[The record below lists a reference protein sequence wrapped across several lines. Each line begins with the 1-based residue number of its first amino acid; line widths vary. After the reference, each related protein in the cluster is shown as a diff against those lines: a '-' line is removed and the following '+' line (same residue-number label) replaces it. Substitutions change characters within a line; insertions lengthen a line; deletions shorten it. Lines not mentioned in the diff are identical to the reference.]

1 MTQADTELDEM
12 RSQMHELKNIINR
25 QERVNERLMRK
36 VMAGNSAWIR
46 KFNSFQIFILL
57 PFIYLS
63 FLPLIHFQHLSWT
76 FYWATT
82 AMCTISVVYDVYLN
96 RLKNNDYFS
105 KPLLE
110 LAEILEK
117 RRRLRRR
124 QMCVGLPTAT
134 LWLAW
139 YAAESDNFAWIGAII
154 GGIIG
159 GCIGVAIT
167 TRAQRTDAD
176 AIKDIHE
183 MMNQRGEE

>member
-1 MTQADTELDEM
+1 
-12 RSQMHELKNIINR
+12 
-25 QERVNERLMRK
+25 
-36 VMAGNSAWIR
+36 
-46 KFNSFQIFILL
+46 
-57 PFIYLS
+57 
-63 FLPLIHFQHLSWT
+63 
-76 FYWATT
+76 
-82 AMCTISVVYDVYLN
+82 
-96 RLKNNDYFS
+96 
-105 KPLLE
+105 
-110 LAEILEK
+110 
-117 RRRLRRR
+117 
-124 QMCVGLPTAT
+124 MCVGLPTAT

>member
-63 FLPLIHFQHLSWT
+63 FLPFIHFQHLSWT
-76 FYWATT
+76 FYWATM